1 MDAAVHDNTEAS
13 RYELDTGSGLA
24 IMTYRIDGHVIT
36 ILHTEAPPAT
46 KGVGGVLTRAVLD
59 DVQKR
64 GLKVDPQCSFV
75 KRFIEKNEQYQALLA

>member
-1 MDAAVHDNTEAS
+1 MNSKVRDNTESS

-24 IMTYRIDGHVIT
+24 IMTYRIDGNVIT
-36 ILHTEAPPAT
+36 TLHTEAPPGT
-46 KGVGGVLTRAVLD
+46 KGVGGILARAVLD

-64 GLKVDPQCSFV
+64 GLKVVPLCPFV